1 MFAAKSA
8 KRWLKFMKLKNR
20 MDYLRRRHWRVRNRV
35 IGTAERPRMCV
46 RITHQHIYVQFI
58 DDRKAVSLTAVSTVQ
73 EEGVVKLNVTTAQA
87 LGKKAAE
94 LALVQGI
101 RQVVFDRGGH
111 KYNGRVKAI
120 AEAARAAGMKL

>member
-1 MFAAKSA
+1 MSVGQA
-8 KRWLKFMKLKNR
+8 MKVNNR
-20 MDYLRRRHWRVRNRV
+20 LDYLKRRHRRLRNRV
-35 IGTAERPRMCV
+35 VGSAERPRLCV
-46 RITHQHIYVQFI
+46 RVTHRHIYVQFV
-58 DDRKAVSLTAVSTVQ
+58 DDGKAVSLAALSTVQ
-73 EEGVVKLNVTTAQA
+73 EGDWGKLNVATARA

-94 LALVQGI
+94 LALAQGI